1 MVAPVEII
9 GLSWYRREDWL
20 TLRELFVDAHLL
32 HTKWEDWQRAA
43 VTVEYELRQ
52 RGKRVVRAEIRP
64 EPFAAWCTNLGIAPD
79 ASARN
84 RWASEAAYRE
94 TRQQN

>member
-1 MVAPVEII
+1 MVAPVGLI
-9 GLSWYRREDWL
+9 GLPWYRREDWPA
-20 TLRELFVDAHLL
+20 LRALFVDADLL

-52 RGKRVVRAEIRP
+52 RGKHVVRAVIRP

-79 ASARN
+79 AKARN